1 MLLASIIELILNF
14 NQMILCL
21 TDEYAKKDS
30 KIKVIHKKNG
40 GVSSTRNS
48 GIINSSGLLI

>member
-1 MLLASIIELILNF
+1 
-14 NQMILCL
+14 MILCL